1 MKTRRFRSV
10 LKVGDEVDV
19 KILDVDFDKKRV
31 SLSMKALL
39 DAPVADTADSEPV
52 SIDDLAAA
60 AEPEE

>member
-1 MKTRRFRSV
+1 M
-10 LKVGDEVDV
+10 
-19 KILDVDFDKKRV
+19 DFDKKRV

-60 AEPEE
+60 AETEE